1 MTCSFLKVSHLNL
14 KYISYFAWYYGFYI
28 IKRGPSYLIASLS
41 LPLTL
46 LFMVTI
52 LSHGALVSYAL
63 IGGFVSIIAS
73 NCINGA
79 ADAAFFRLQI
89 KIQDLYVPTKITP
102 DDYMLGLTLS
112 YLVFSLPG
120 IVLYAI
126 LGIYFKIFT
135 LASIIP
141 IVLVLIAVTISVSNI
156 AFIIAGILKHIRNVW
171 GITAVLSI
179 VMTVLPPTFYPYTF
193 LPKWV
198 LYVLSISPVTPS
210 AVILQGVLGLEPMI
224 WNMVFI
230 LLAETVALLFLG
242 RRFIRWRE

>member
-1 MTCSFLKVSHLNL
+1 MYPLNL
-14 KYISYFAWYYGFYI
+14 RFVSYFAWYYGFYI

-52 LSHGALVSYAL
+52 LSRGQLISYAL
-63 IGGFVSIIAS
+63 IGGFVSIVAS

-79 ADAAFFRLQI
+79 GDAAFFRLQI
-89 KIQDLYVPTKITP
+89 KIQDLFVPTKITP

-120 IVLYAI
+120 IILYAI

-135 LASIIP
+135 ISAVIP
-141 IVLVLIAVTISVSNI
+141 IILVLIAVTISVSNI

-193 LPKWV
+193 IPKPV
-198 LYVLSISPVTPS
+198 LYILSASPVTPA
-210 AVILQGVLGLEPMI
+210 AVLLQGFLGLEPII
-224 WNMVFI
+224 WNMVYILIFETAI
-230 LLAETVALLFLG
+230 LLILG
-242 RRFIRWRE
+242 RSFIKWRE